1 MATLGLHGQRQ
12 SGGLRPG
19 GSHLRVAL
27 AIGIVLLVPLAGCI
41 TILSLKQVIPR
52 HSYAADGGDCSR
64 YTQLAFKP
72 GAPSPTFLPAGDR
85 CEIADYDGFV
95 QAAKAYNLRRGA
107 MVGLVT
113 LLLMAALLLAVLRGR
128 S

>member
-12 SGGLRPG
+12 SGGFRLG
-19 GSHLRVAL
+19 GSHLRIVL
-27 AIGIVLLVPLAGCI
+27 AVGIVLLVPLAGSV

-64 YTQLAFKP
+64 YTRLAFKP
-72 GAPSPTFLPAGDR
+72 GAPSPIFLPAGDR

-95 QAAKAYNLRRGA
+95 QAAKDFNLRRGV

-113 LLLMAALLLAVLRGR
+113 LLLTAALLFGLLRGKT
-128 S
+128 